1 MLCKTCNLELK
12 YDMILGDQTC
22 IKCSNKV
29 EPDFNTVYNPN
40 NDQIDLTNVKNVLLF
55 EPDYNQHLLNVFLLF
70 IF

>member
-12 YDMILGDQTC
+12 YDMISGDQTC
-22 IKCSNKV
+22 INCSNKV